1 MDLVCE
7 KPLNCLPE
15 WLHHFVPPPAMSE
28 NFCCCTSSPTFGGV
42 SVPDCFCYSNRCVV
56 VPHCCFNLNFS
67 HNIGRGPSFHMIVFC
82 LCIFFGEVSVQ
93 VFSPFENRVCFLS
106 EF

>member
-1 MDLVCE
+1 M
-7 KPLNCLPE
+7 
-15 WLHHFVPPPAMSE
+15 
-28 NFCCCTSSPTFGGV
+28 V
-42 SVPDCFCYSNRCVV
+42 S
-56 VPHCCFNLNFS
+56 HCCFNLNFS